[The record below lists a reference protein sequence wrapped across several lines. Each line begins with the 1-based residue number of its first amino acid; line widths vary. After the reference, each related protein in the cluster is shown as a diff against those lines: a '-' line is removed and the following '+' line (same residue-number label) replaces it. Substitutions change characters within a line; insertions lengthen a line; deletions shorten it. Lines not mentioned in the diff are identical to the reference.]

1 MAGIGAVVGFGAV
14 AVAGAVVAWQSW
26 STPNPTP
33 VATSPADSDTD
44 SDSEVEDTWYDNGT
58 MKCETECLI
67 IGSYGDETP
76 TGTLIAKK
84 RANPNRRRSVFL
96 PGIKDD
102 LRRVTEM
109 VERDPNKTLVK
120 VLEDKPGSQRP
131 RDYYYVQIADFLEN
145 CDESGGIVWPIN
157 NNMYNYIP
165 TDIVHTC
172 TCINLLYMY
181 ITCD

>member
-1 MAGIGAVVGFGAV
+1 
-14 AVAGAVVAWQSW
+14 
-26 STPNPTP
+26 
-33 VATSPADSDTD
+33 
-44 SDSEVEDTWYDNGT
+44 

-109 VERDPNKTLVK
+109 VKRDPNKTLVK

-145 CDESGGIVWPIN
+145 CDESGGILSVITILHVYTN
-157 NNMYNYIP
+157 LILANI
-165 TDIVHTC
+165 
-172 TCINLLYMY
+172 TCIHVYEEGTVIMTHWQLHTSCSVKNGFK
-181 ITCD
+181 